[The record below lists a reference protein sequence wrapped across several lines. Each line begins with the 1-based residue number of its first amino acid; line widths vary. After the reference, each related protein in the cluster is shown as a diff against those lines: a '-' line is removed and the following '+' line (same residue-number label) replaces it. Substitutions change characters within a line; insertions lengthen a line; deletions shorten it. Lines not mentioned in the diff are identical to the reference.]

1 MSKKKRTIPQVALK
15 PLNGGCSLFVWDKT
29 TADVI
34 LSLWQVASYNSTWLY
49 DNREYTELSQAEFAD
64 FMGKK
69 SAILSD
75 FETGV
80 NMACDIS
87 LVLQDIA
94 GKLDVLEGIKSKLEL
109 IQSTQCCGGGS
120 GGAGGS
126 GGSGGSEIIP
136 PEGGWTG
143 GESSQICAAINYA
156 KDLTITYL
164 DRYIEPLLSVSL
176 TEIGGIMLGL
186 WITPPY
192 STTVLET
199 AGVLIA
205 ALAALGAGALSP
217 LLSDVVTGVF
227 DEMYCRVFREGGT
240 INGWIAEKAAAI
252 AGQYADWISSIVT
265 WIIGAS
271 GAMDVLTNWATAIVP
286 AGYNAT
292 CPECMHEDGLV
303 SYTQYNPCIGWGACE
318 CGDNAR
324 IWSDACISDDPV
336 IPEVMNLIIPAGQ
349 WYTVKIEYSAVSWY
363 MIEGIRYEL
372 WINGALADNWQT
384 NRENCTRDRRYT
396 HSVPITSAVLKII
409 PRRDTGRWYSSYR
422 INNVVWS

>member
-1 MSKKKRTIPQVALK
+1 MSKKRTIPQVALK
-15 PLNGGCSLFVWDKT
+15 PLSGGCSLFVWDKT

-49 DNREYTELSQAEFAD
+49 DNREYTELSPEQFAD
-64 FMGKK
+64 FMEKK
-69 SAILSD
+69 SDILSD

-80 NMACDIS
+80 NMACNIS

-94 GKLDVLEGIKSKLEL
+94 GKLDALEGIKSKLEL

-156 KDLTITYL
+156 RDLTITYL
-164 DRYIEPLLSVSL
+164 DKYIVPLLSVSL

-186 WITPPY
+186 WVTPPY

-240 INGWIAEKAAAI
+240 INGWIAEKASAI

-292 CPECMHEDGLV
+292 CPECMHEDGMV
-303 SYTQYNPCIGWGACE
+303 SYTQYNPCISWGTGA
-318 CGDNAR
+318 CGDNSR
-324 IWSDACISDDPV
+324 IWSDTCISDDPV
-336 IPEVMNLIIPAGQ
+336 TPEVMSLIVPAGQ
-349 WYTVKIEYSAVSWY
+349 WYTVKIEYSAVSYY
-363 MIEGIRYEL
+363 MIGGIRYEL
-372 WINGALADNWQT
+372 WINGALADNWES
-384 NRENCTRDRRYT
+384 NRENCTRDRQYT
-396 HSVPITSAVLKII
+396 HGVPITSAVLKIR
-409 PRRDTGRWYSSYR
+409 PRRGNWSSSYR

>member
-1 MSKKKRTIPQVALK
+1 MSKKRTIPQVALK
-15 PLNGGCSLFVWDKT
+15 PLSGDCSLFVWDKT
-29 TADVI
+29 TASVI

-49 DNREYTELSQAEFAD
+49 DNREYTELSPEQFAD
-64 FMGKK
+64 FMEKK
-69 SAILSD
+69 SDILSD

-94 GKLDVLEGIKSKLEL
+94 GKLDALEGIKSKLEL

-136 PEGGWTG
+136 PEGGWTE

-156 KDLTITYL
+156 RDLTITYL
-164 DRYIEPLLSVSL
+164 DKYIEPLLSISL

-240 INGWIAEKAAAI
+240 INGWIAEKASAI

-292 CPECMHEDGLV
+292 CPECMHEDGMV

-336 IPEVMNLIIPAGQ
+336 TPEVMSLIVPAGQ
-349 WYTVKIEYSAVSWY
+349 WYTVKIEYSAVSYY

-396 HSVPITSAVLKII
+396 HDVPITSAVLKIR
-409 PRRDTGRWYSSYR
+409 PRRDRWYSSYR